1 MTLRFLALIAVA
13 LLCGP
18 AFGASMARPARPVAP
33 NEAPISFYVV
43 KGPPD
48 ACGQGCDSWIA
59 AEGKIDN
66 AAAARFRTFMKRIG
80 ETQLPI
86 YFHSPGGNLDQALV
100 IGNMLRDK
108 KMVARVGRTVASE
121 CGFEAQ
127 DSNVCVKLKQSGR
140 ALHGEVWLRYAECN
154 SACPYLI
161 LGAVRREIA
170 PEALLAVHSPRVT
183 LNFTGGVPTREMRTA
198 ALQQTLA
205 RADRMVADY
214 LKKMGA
220 DPNLLTVARSV
231 PFESMRILTREEI
244 VRFGLDR
251 REQAETPWTFQN
263 DSRSLIF
270 KTMTRRPA
278 GEQAFH
284 MTQLRLICV
293 NAGRFQLDYQRP
305 APAAGFVSM
314 SLVDDSSR
322 LNFYFP
328 PRRAAGLEAWA
339 LQLNRA
345 QLDKL
350 AASGQF
356 ELSEGTLANGQWQY
370 QPVRFTTEGFSQV
383 MDRLLATCPAA
394 KLAGTPL
401 AARDVVAGADK

>member
-1 MTLRFLALIAVA
+1 
-13 LLCGP
+13 
-18 AFGASMARPARPVAP
+18 MARPAHPVAS
-33 NEAPISFYVV
+33 NEAPISFYAV

-48 ACGQGCDSWIA
+48 ACGQGCDRWIA

-80 ETQLPI
+80 ETHLPI

-100 IGNMLRDK
+100 IGNMLREK

-140 ALHGEVWLRYAECN
+140 ELHGEVWLRYAECN

-161 LGAVRREIA
+161 LGAVSREIA

-205 RADRMVADY
+205 RADRMVAAY
-214 LKKMGA
+214 LRKMDA

-263 DSRSLIF
+263 DSRSLIY
-270 KTMTRRPA
+270 KTITRRA
-278 GEQAFH
+278 GGEQAFR
-284 MTQLRLICV
+284 MTQLRLICL
-293 NAGRFQLDYQRP
+293 NTGRFQLDYQRP

-314 SLVDDSSR
+314 SLLDDSSR

-350 AASGQF
+350 VAGGQF
-356 ELSEGTLANGQWQY
+356 ELSEGTLANGQWLY
-370 QPVRFTTEGFSQV
+370 QPVRFTTEGFPQV
-383 MDRLLATCPAA
+383 LDRLLATCPPA
-394 KLAGTPL
+394 KPAGTPV
-401 AARDVVAGADK
+401 ASRDVVAGAGK

>member
-1 MTLRFLALIAVA
+1 MTPRLLLPIAFA

-18 AFGASMARPARPVAP
+18 AFGAPMARPAHPVTA
-33 NEAPISFYVV
+33 NEAPIAFYVV
-43 KGPPD
+43 KGSPD
-48 ACGQGCDSWIA
+48 SCGQGCDRWIA

-66 AAAARFRTFMKRIG
+66 AAAARFRTFMKRFG
-80 ETQLPI
+80 DPHLPI

-100 IGNMLRDK
+100 IGNMLREK
-108 KMVARVGRTVASE
+108 KMAARVGRTVATE

-140 ALHGEVWLRYAECN
+140 ELHGDVWLRYAECN

-161 LGAVRREIA
+161 LGAVNREIA

-214 LKKMGA
+214 LRKMGA
-220 DPNLLTVARSV
+220 DPNLLTASRSV

-251 REQAETPWTFQN
+251 REQVETPWTFQN
-263 DSRSLIF
+263 DSRSLIY
-270 KTMTRRPA
+270 KTMTRRA
-278 GEQAFH
+278 GGEQAFR

-305 APAAGFVSM
+305 VPAAGFVSV
-314 SLVDDSSR
+314 SLMDDSKR

-328 PRRAAGLEAWA
+328 PRRAAGLEGWA

-350 AASGQF
+350 AGGGQF
-356 ELSEGTLANGQWQY
+356 ELSEGTLADGQWQY
-370 QPVRFTTEGFSQV
+370 QPLRFSTEGFAHV
-383 MDRLLATCPAA
+383 LDRLLATCPPA
-394 KLAGTPL
+394 KPAGTPV
-401 AARDVVAGADK
+401 AARDVVAGTAK